1 MSNSKWFKLLQSLG
15 LEFWLPI
22 PLLGVIFWG
31 GSSWTADRVLSN
43 NYSIDHPL
51 QSNTHQSLELNL
63 QVKVISIEA
72 EIHLRENF
80 TEVQVNTADSS
91 LTELR
96 FEFPVIEV
104 TAVEQAIIEKLG
116 LSREDVRK
124 LVRYRIDY

>member
-22 PLLGVIFWG
+22 PLVGVIFWG

-51 QSNTHQSLELNL
+51 QSNTHQSLELHL

-72 EIHLRENF
+72 EIHLR
-80 TEVQVNTADSS
+80 
-91 LTELR
+91 
-96 FEFPVIEV
+96 
-104 TAVEQAIIEKLG
+104 
-116 LSREDVRK
+116 
-124 LVRYRIDY
+124 

>member
-1 MSNSKWFKLLQSLG
+1 MSNSKWFKFLQSWG

-22 PLLGVIFWG
+22 PLLGIIFWG

-43 NYSIDHPL
+43 NNSIDYPL
-51 QSNTHQSLELNL
+51 QSNTHQSLELHL
-63 QVKVISIEA
+63 EVKVISIEA
-72 EIHLRENF
+72 EIHQGENF

-104 TAVEQAIIEKLG
+104 NSVEQAIGEKLG
-116 LSREDVRK
+116 LSQEDVIK

>member
-1 MSNSKWFKLLQSLG
+1 MSKSKWFKLLHSLG

-22 PLLGVIFWG
+22 PLVGMVFWV
-31 GSSWTADRVLSN
+31 GSSWMADRVLSN
-43 NYSIDHPL
+43 NYRIENPL
-51 QSNTHQSLELNL
+51 QSNTHESLELYL

-104 TAVEQAIIEKLG
+104 PSIEQAIIDKLG
-116 LSREDVRK
+116 LSLEDVQK